1 MKLIVAAARLL
12 MALIYLL
19 YGLNFFLHFF
29 HASLPPGKA
38 GDFEGGLIRSGY
50 FFEYMKGMQIAAGL
64 FLFTNRYVPLVL
76 VIMFPVSMNIFLF
89 HTFLL
94 TRGIVVAIILL
105 LANTFLLYAYRKY
118 YLTILAPTAKV

>member
-1 MKLIVAAARLL
+1 MKVVSVIAKAL
-12 MALIYLL
+12 MASIYLL

-29 HASLPPGKA
+29 HASLPSGKA

-64 FLFTNRYVPLVL
+64 FLFINRYVPLIL

-89 HTFLL
+89 HIFLL
-94 TRGIVVAIILL
+94 ARGIVVATILIS
-105 LANTFLLYAYRKY
+105 ANTFLLYAYRKY
-118 YLTILAPTAKV
+118 YIGLLIPVAKI

>member
-1 MKLIVAAARLL
+1 MKLIVVAARLF

-19 YGLNFFLHFF
+19 YGLNFFLRFF
-29 HASLPPGKA
+29 HASLPTGKA

-64 FLFTNRYVPLVL
+64 FLFTNRYVPLIL
-76 VIMFPVSMNIFLF
+76 VIMFPVSMNIFFF
-89 HTFLL
+89 HIFLL

-118 YLTILAPTAKV
+118 YLTILVPTAKV